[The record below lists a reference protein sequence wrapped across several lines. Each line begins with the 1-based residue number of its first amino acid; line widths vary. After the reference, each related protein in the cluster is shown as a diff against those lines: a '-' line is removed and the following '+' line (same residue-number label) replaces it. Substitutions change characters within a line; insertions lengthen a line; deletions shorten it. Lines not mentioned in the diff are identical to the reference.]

1 MRTSSSPTPW
11 LLGPKAD
18 ALFIANA
25 AWPLIAALL
34 WLNQRVMH
42 TGFDLYLM
50 YVIGTPHRWLT
61 PGLVALD
68 KERLAA
74 RWPTLLLVGAA
85 TVAAFFAI
93 WFKTKDMGLL
103 IMLAYLWNLWHV
115 VAQHAGVVRIYAIAG
130 QPEKRSSG
138 EAEKYLLRIFM
149 LYAFLRVGS
158 LGVDFQNAMP
168 LIGWISR
175 FSIDKGVYDAPFL
188 LIPFYLFVRE
198 ARAFDRRLVG
208 KYIHLTSVLGNFIAM
223 IAFCHYRMQAWALA
237 VATANAI
244 FHATEYFGIVTWSVN
259 RRADASKA
267 WLLPALMKN
276 WTFTLLVFL
285 YAVAGLSFVLVTRW
299 PYAWMMSNT
308 LVACLHYAYDGVL
321 WKMPAVFKPRAVATG
336 AAAAS
341 LGV

>member
-1 MRTSSSPTPW
+1 MRTSSPTTPW

-18 ALFIANA
+18 VLFIANA
-25 AWPLIAALL
+25 TWPIFAALL

-61 PGLVALD
+61 PPLVALD

-74 RWPTLLLVGAA
+74 RWPTLLFVGAA

-93 WFKTKDMGLL
+93 WFKTRDVQLL

-130 QPEKRSSG
+130 QPEKRTSG
-138 EAEKYLLRIFM
+138 AAEKYLLRIFM

-158 LGVDFQNAMP
+158 LGIDFQNAMP
-168 LIGWISR
+168 LIAWIGR
-175 FSIDKGVYDAPFL
+175 FSIDKGVYDVPFL
-188 LIPFYLFVRE
+188 FVPAYIFIRE
-198 ARAFDRRLVG
+198 ARAFDRRLMG

-237 VATANAI
+237 VATANAL
-244 FHATEYFGIVTWSVN
+244 FHATEYFGIVTWSIN
-259 RRADASKA
+259 RRADAGRA
-267 WLLPALMKN
+267 WFLPALMTH
-276 WTFTLLVFL
+276 WTATLLIFL
-285 YAVAGLSFVLVTRW
+285 YAVAALSFLLVVRW
-299 PYAWMMSNT
+299 PYVWMMTNT

-321 WKMPAVFKPRAVATG
+321 WKMPVMFKARAPAPSSVSAVV
-336 AAAAS
+336 
-341 LGV
+341 V